1 MRSVPR
7 LSLMLGALALASAVA
22 PGQAFAG
29 PTQTVAIDD
38 INGFGRPMRAAT
50 VEIPAGWRAQGGIRW
65 DNSTDCVSNR
75 MRMNWLASSPDGK
88 TAYEIMPGLAWQVAG
103 TENPFNPCPAVQLN
117 SARAFLERIVNQRH
131 PGARVIQYRDR
142 PDLSQ
147 ALAKG
152 APSMQGA
159 RSRHD
164 SGQLLIGY
172 RDGNVEMREVLT
184 AMVSFSEAQGN
195 VVGGTPTVS
204 ALRSPDGRLDFAMA
218 DRIGNSMRADKQWIP
233 MMQQATQRAI
243 KDISDRQ
250 SAGIS
255 ARHNRRMAEI
265 NSRGAADRAAISQ
278 ESNREVA
285 QIYSN
290 VWKNGQATDERIHR
304 RNLEATG
311 EYSSYANPGENSTV
325 QNSIHNGPR
334 VFSHGNDTYTTTD
347 DPYAQP
353 NPYNSTELE
362 RIP

>member
-7 LSLMLGALALASAVA
+7 PSLLASAL
-22 PGQAFAG
+22 GLAFACASGIASAG
-29 PTQTVAIDD
+29 PTQTVTIDD
-38 INGFGRPMRAAT
+38 LNGFGRPMRAAT

-152 APSMQGA
+152 APTTQGA

-204 ALRSPDGRLDFAMA
+204 ALRSPDGKLDFAMA
-218 DRIGNSMRADKQWIP
+218 DRIGNSMKADKQWIP
-233 MMQQATQRAI
+233 MMQQASMRAI

-265 NSRGAADRAAISQ
+265 NSRGAADRAAISL

-290 VWKNGQATDERIHR
+290 VWKDGQATDARIHR
-304 RNLEATG
+304 RGLEATG
-311 EYSSYANPGENSTV
+311 EYNTYANPGENSTV

-334 VFSHGNDTYTTTD
+334 VFSHGNNTYTTTD

-353 NPYNSTELE
+353 NPYGSTELE
-362 RIP
+362 RTP